1 MKKNKER
8 KDSPGSAKLNKPE
21 EHINP
26 AVPSVKNEIPELSEK
41 KKKEFEQANP
51 DSTSVGLKPEIPAE
65 AAPCDCPQSV
75 DSKSAPENIVR
86 LKKPASFFSWTPVL
100 KEFFFNFWQGVVV
113 RQVFHKI
120 ITLIFALAVFSF
132 TYMHMAPHRSVLTY
146 MGVMLLMVLVYAE
159 ILVIRDHLWVIEGS
173 MRESRKWR
181 DVFFNQTNLRRQ
193 RIRKF
198 LIVLFAMVI
207 FSYIFIKSQGKTN
220 PIFSFMGIILMIT
233 VLYYEILNIRDEVLI
248 MLQSMS
254 NQIPEENEA
263 VKFSN
268 HEKFLRSDEV
278 EKKND
283 SPSAPTGK
291 ISNDEKNR

>member
-8 KDSPGSAKLNKPE
+8 KDPSGSANLNKPDKT
-21 EHINP
+21 
-26 AVPSVKNEIPELSEK
+26 AVPSTPAGGNNISAIPQKSDKNLESARIDSDND
-41 KKKEFEQANP
+41 EFNHGTSTASITGAADKATPSAAN
-51 DSTSVGLKPEIPAE
+51 V
-65 AAPCDCPQSV
+65 
-75 DSKSAPENIVR
+75 ENLPR
-86 LKKPASFFSWTPVL
+86 HKKPASFFSWTPIL
-100 KEFFFNFWQGVVV
+100 KDFFANFWQGVVV

-198 LIVLFAMVI
+198 LIVLFSMVI
-207 FSYIFIKSQGKTN
+207 FSYIFIKSQGNTN

-248 MLQSMS
+248 MLQSMA
-254 NQIPEENEA
+254 NQIPEESESA
-263 VKFSN
+263 KSSN
-268 HEKFLRSDEV
+268 HEKFLRPDGAD
-278 EKKND
+278 K
-283 SPSAPTGK
+283 
-291 ISNDEKNR
+291 SNDEKIS

>member
-8 KDSPGSAKLNKPE
+8 KDPSGSANSSKPDK
-21 EHINP
+21 I
-26 AVPSVKNEIPELSEK
+26 AVPSIPAGRNDFSAIPEKSEK
-41 KKKEFEQANP
+41 NLEPARIDSANDESRP
-51 DSTSVGLKPEIPAE
+51 QTSTGSNPGVINQPA
-65 AAPCDCPQSV
+65 S
-75 DSKSAPENIVR
+75 SALNVESFPR
-86 LKKPASFFSWTPVL
+86 QKKPASFFSWTPIL
-100 KEFFFNFWQGVVV
+100 KGFFANFWQGVVV

-198 LIVLFAMVI
+198 LIVLFSMVI

-248 MLQSMS
+248 MLQSMA
-254 NQIPEENEA
+254 NQIPEESESA
-263 VKFSN
+263 KSSN
-268 HEKFLRSDEV
+268 YEKFLRPDGAD
-278 EKKND
+278 K
-283 SPSAPTGK
+283 
-291 ISNDEKNR
+291 SNNEKNS